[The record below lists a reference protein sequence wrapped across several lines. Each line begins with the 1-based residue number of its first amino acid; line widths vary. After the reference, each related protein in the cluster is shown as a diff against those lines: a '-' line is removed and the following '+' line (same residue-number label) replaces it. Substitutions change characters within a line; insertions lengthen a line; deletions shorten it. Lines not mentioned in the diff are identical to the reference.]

1 MVRTPSLNPEHPIPI
16 AVLVGAGP
24 GDLGLFTIAGSRALS
39 FAAVVIYDALANP
52 DLLAF
57 CSSDAELIYV
67 GKRARQHTLTQ
78 PEINA
83 LLVKKCRECM
93 LRPDYPNRCVVRLK
107 GGDPFVFGRGG
118 EEAQALAQ
126 AQIPFQIIPGITAG
140 IAGPAYA
147 GIPVT
152 HRDFTSTVTF
162 ITGHPQDES
171 SGKSPGADAG
181 DEVANVNYP
190 ALAKLG
196 GTLVFYMGVK
206 NLPDITQRLIA
217 YGLNA
222 DTPAAV
228 VRMATYP
235 EQQTITGTVKTIAQL
250 AQKAGIK
257 APAITIIGK
266 VVSVRDQIN
275 WFETRPLFG
284 QTILVTRTRQQ
295 ASQLGDQLRDLGA
308 KVIEAPTIEIAKPTD
323 RKAALAAVQSMGD
336 YDCVVFTS
344 ANGVDSAHQAMIALD
359 MDARDFTACVAAIGP
374 ATANALEAIGIIPE
388 IVSPD
393 AVSEELAVEL
403 ISYFGRA
410 DHAKETETATLDLSG
425 YRFLLLRAE
434 IARPSLVEMLRNAG
448 ATVDDVPI
456 YQTRIPESLPENA
469 IEALQNGAVNWITF
483 TSASTAKNLFTMLPE
498 NLRLA
503 VGKCNRLS
511 IGPTTSRALAELGW
525 PATLEARHHD
535 IPGMVAAMVDQ
546 TPPSVGPRAS

>member
-1 MVRTPSLNPEHPIPI
+1 MATTPFFTPEHPLPI

-24 GDLGLFTIAGSRALS
+24 GDIGLFTLAGARALAL
-39 FAAVVIYDALANP
+39 AAVVIYDALANP

-57 CSSDAELIYV
+57 CSPEAELIYV
-67 GKRARQHTLTQ
+67 GKRDRRHTLTQ
-78 PEINA
+78 TEINA
-83 LLVKKCRECM
+83 LLVEKCREFM
-93 LRPDYPNRCVVRLK
+93 ARPDCPSRCVVRLK

-118 EEAQALAQ
+118 EEAQALTQ
-126 AQIPFQIIPGITAG
+126 AQIPFAVIPGITAG

-162 ITGHPQDES
+162 ITGHQQEDSSDKPS
-171 SGKSPGADAG
+171 SGESG
-181 DEVANVNYP
+181 DEISNVDYA

-206 NLPDITQRLIA
+206 NLPHITQRLMDC
-217 YGLNA
+217 GLPA

-228 VRMATYP
+228 VRMATHP
-235 EQQTITGTVKTIAQL
+235 EQQTVVGTVKTIAQL
-250 AQKAGIK
+250 AQKAEIK

-266 VVSVRDQIN
+266 VVSVREQMN
-275 WFETRPLFG
+275 WFESRPLFG
-284 QTILVTRTRQQ
+284 QTMLVTRTRQQ
-295 ASQLGDQLRDLGA
+295 ASKLGDQLLELGA
-308 KVIEAPTIEIAKPTD
+308 RVIEAPTIEIAKPTD
-323 RKAALAAVQSMGD
+323 RQAALTAIEDMGE

-344 ANGVDSAHQAMIALD
+344 ANGVHSAHQAMIALEL
-359 MDARDFTACVAAIGP
+359 DARDFAAVVAAIGP
-374 ATANALEAIGIIPE
+374 ATADALNSIGIIPD

-410 DHAKETETATLDLSG
+410 DPTKEPDSATLDLSG
-425 YRFLLLRAE
+425 NRFLLLRAE

-448 ATVDDVPI
+448 AAVDDVPI
-456 YQTRIPESLPENA
+456 YQTRIPESLPEDA
-469 IEALQNGAVNWITF
+469 IEALQNGTVKWITF

-498 NLRLA
+498 NLRST
-503 VGKCNRLS
+503 VGKCKRLS

-535 IPGMVAAMVDQ
+535 IPGMVAALVEEILRS
-546 TPPSVGPRAS
+546 TTAHAS

>member
-1 MVRTPSLNPEHPIPI
+1 MTKSRFFNPEYPFPV

-24 GDLGLFTIAGSRALS
+24 GDIGLFTIAGARALAS
-39 FAAVVIYDALANP
+39 AAVVIYDALANP
-52 DLLAF
+52 ALLEL
-57 CSSDAELIYV
+57 CSPDAELIYV

-83 LLVKKCRECM
+83 LLIQKCRECM
-93 LRPDYPNRCVVRLK
+93 TRPNCPSRCVVRLK

-118 EEAQALAQ
+118 EEAQELTD
-126 AQIPFQIIPGITAG
+126 AQIPFEVIPGITAG

-162 ITGHPQDES
+162 ITGHQQEEPSDKS
-171 SGKSPGADAG
+171 SSADAA
-181 DEVANVNYP
+181 DEVSNVNYQ
-190 ALAKLG
+190 ALANLG

-206 NLPDITQRLIA
+206 NLPDITQRLMA
-217 YGLNA
+217 CGLNA

-228 VRMATYP
+228 VRMATHP
-235 EQQTITGTVKTIAQL
+235 EQQTITGKVETIAQL
-250 AQKAGIK
+250 AQQAAIK

-266 VVSVRDQIN
+266 VVSVRDQMN

-295 ASQLGDQLRDLGA
+295 AGELGVQLLELGA
-308 KVIEAPTIEIAKPTD
+308 RAIEAPTIEIVKPTN
-323 RKAALAAVQSMGD
+323 RQAALEAIEAMSD

-344 ANGVDSAHQAMIALD
+344 ANGVRATHQAMAALD
-359 MDARDFTACVAAIGP
+359 LDARDFAPVVAAIGP
-374 ATANALEAIGIIPE
+374 ATADALNSIGVISD
-388 IVSPD
+388 IVSQD
-393 AVSEELAVEL
+393 AISEELATEL
-403 ISYFGRA
+403 ILHFGRA
-410 DHAKETETATLDLSG
+410 DQAMEMDAVTLDLSG

-434 IARPSLVEMLRNAG
+434 IARPALVRMLRKAG

-469 IEALQNGAVNWITF
+469 IEALENGAVNWITF

-498 NLRLA
+498 NLRAA
-503 VGKCNRLS
+503 VGKCKRLS
-511 IGPTTSRALAELGW
+511 IGPMTSRALADLGW
-525 PATLEARHHD
+525 PATVEAQHHD
-535 IPGMVAAMVDQ
+535 IPGMVETLLSEALRSADH
-546 TPPSVGPRAS
+546 RAL

>member
-1 MVRTPSLNPEHPIPI
+1 MAKTPRFSPEYQLPV

-24 GDLGLFTIAGSRALS
+24 GDLGLLTIAGARAL
-39 FAAVVIYDALANP
+39 AVADVVIYDALANP
-52 DLLAF
+52 ELLAC
-57 CSSDAELIYV
+57 CSPEAELIYV
-67 GKRARQHTLTQ
+67 GKRAGQHTLTQ
-78 PEINA
+78 QEITA
-83 LLVKKCRECM
+83 LMVQKCRECM
-93 LRPDYPNRCVVRLK
+93 HQPDDSIRRVVRLK

-118 EEAQALAQ
+118 EEAQALAE
-126 AQIPFQIIPGITAG
+126 AGIPFQIIPGITAG

-152 HRDFTSTVTF
+152 HRDFTGTVTF
-162 ITGHPQDES
+162 ITGHQQEES
-171 SGKSPGADAG
+171 SDKSPAADVE

-206 NLPDITQRLIA
+206 NLPNITQRLIA

-250 AQKAGIK
+250 AQKAAIK

-295 ASQLGDQLRDLGA
+295 ASELGNQLRDLGA
-308 KVIEAPTIEIAKPTD
+308 RVIEAPTIEITKPTD
-323 RKAALAAVQSMGD
+323 RPAALEAVETMGD

-344 ANGVDSAHQAMIALD
+344 ANGVYATQQAMIALD
-359 MDARDFTACVAAIGP
+359 MDARDFAACVAAIGP
-374 ATANALEAIGIIPE
+374 ATADALEEIGIIPE
-388 IVSPD
+388 IVSQD
-393 AVSEELAVEL
+393 AISEELAGEL
-403 ISYFGRA
+403 ISYFGRT
-410 DHAKETETATLDLSG
+410 DHTKETDPATLNLSG
-425 YRFLLLRAE
+425 CRFLLLRAE
-434 IARPSLVEMLRNAG
+434 IARPALVQMLRNAG
-448 ATVDDVPI
+448 ARVEDVPI
-456 YQTRIPESLPENA
+456 YQTRIPRSLPENA
-469 IEALQNGAVNWITF
+469 MEALRNGTVNWITF

-498 NLRLA
+498 ELRAA
-503 VGKCNRLS
+503 VGKCQRLS
-511 IGPTTSRALAELGW
+511 IGPMTSRALAELGW
-525 PATLEARHHD
+525 PATLEASHHD
-535 IPGMVAAMVDQ
+535 IPGMVKTLLDQ
-546 TPPSVGPRAS
+546 TVRGINDRAI